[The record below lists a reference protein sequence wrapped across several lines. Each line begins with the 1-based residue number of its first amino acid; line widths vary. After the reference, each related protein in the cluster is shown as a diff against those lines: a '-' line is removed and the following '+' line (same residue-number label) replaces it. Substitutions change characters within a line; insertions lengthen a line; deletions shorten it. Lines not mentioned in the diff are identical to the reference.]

1 MTALTSVEQQGVLFW
16 FTSDGKQDTLRGHFY
31 LMGDK
36 VVARKFRGRNY
47 FHLTDVDSVYDFRLL
62 RNGK

>member
-1 MTALTSVEQQGVLFW
+1 MAQLTNFEQHGVLFW
-16 FTSDGKQDTLRGHFY
+16 FTSDGKEHALNGYFY

-47 FHLTDVDSVYDFRLL
+47 FHLTEINSVGDFRLV
-62 RNGK
+62 NK

>member
-1 MTALTSVEQQGVLFW
+1 MSALTSVEQQGVLFW

-31 LMGDK
+31 LMGEK

-47 FHLTDVDSVYDFRLL
+47 FHLTDVYSVSEFRPL
-62 RNGK
+62 NN